1 MSNRL
6 IVESENDKYF
16 IEAFIKH
23 LNLDTIKVG
32 EPICSIDE
40 YKCLGGIGN
49 LKNKLQGLKADIEK
63 HDIQKIGIIFDA
75 DDLGIEKRTKYIK
88 DIISSSEFEDD
99 SIFKIYIMNINGKGE
114 LETVLK
120 EIANKDCPMANCLE
134 DWKKCLLSK
143 DKEIKQ
149 KDFDKFWVNVYQRY
163 DRCTEKESKQ
173 AGKNCNNE
181 ASFKKDIYDFEH
193 KALDELKEF
202 LKDL

>member
-32 EPICSIDE
+32 EPI
-40 YKCLGGIGN
+40 CLGGIGN

-75 DDLGIEKRTKYIK
+75 DDLGIKKRTKYIK

-99 SIFKIYIMNINGKGE
+99 SIFKIYIMNIDGKGE

-120 EIANKDCPMANCLE
+120 EIANKDCTMANCLE

-193 KALDELKEF
+193 KALDKLKEF